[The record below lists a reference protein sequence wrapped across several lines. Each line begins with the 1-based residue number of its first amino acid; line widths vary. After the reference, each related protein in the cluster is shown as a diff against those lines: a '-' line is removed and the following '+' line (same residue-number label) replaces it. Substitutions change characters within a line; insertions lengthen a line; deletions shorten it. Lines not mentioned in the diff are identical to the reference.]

1 MTVLTNFP
9 AIPNR
14 IAIAC
19 EYLQAAGANGVSREQ
34 FESQLSPWPAS
45 NDEEER
51 TGTSMARE
59 VLRELEAL
67 ALVVDVPTGVG
78 LAADLPLTPMR
89 YGEWLEWLIPWGAE
103 RLSDLGKADLCRQS
117 GVPLAIAW
125 LLSQDSRRP
134 IRSAGAHVE
143 LLQQQLGNVDAL
155 GFNMRN
161 DQIFQNLIYWARYL
175 GYAETIGLR
184 ASPSSGGTTST
195 NYVIPDP
202 TRAIRRVLPQIFS
215 GTNELQISTFV
226 ERLAQLLPVLE
237 EGSARFELERRFI
250 GTPRRSE
257 QHFSIATSL
266 ALTRLENARIL
277 QLVSESDA
285 DRWVIGDWTDARYVT
300 RLHWLEQNV

>member
-19 EYLQAAGANGVSREQ
+19 EYLQDAGASGISREQ
-34 FESQLSPWPAS
+34 FDSQLSPWPPG

-67 ALVVDVPTGVG
+67 G
-78 LAADLPLTPMR
+78 LAVEAPSGIGLAGELPLTPMS
-89 YGEWLEWLIPWGAE
+89 YGDWLEWLIPWATE

-117 GVPLAIAW
+117 GVPLAFAW

-143 LLQQQLGNVDAL
+143 LLQQQFGNVDAL

-161 DQIFQNLIYWARYL
+161 DQLFQNLIYWARYL

-184 ASPSSGGTTST
+184 TSPNSGGSNSA

-215 GTNELQISTFV
+215 ATNEMQISTFV
-226 ERLAQLLPVLE
+226 ERLADLLPVLE
-237 EGSARFELERRFI
+237 EGGARFELERRFT
-250 GTPRRSE
+250 GALRRAE

-266 ALTRLENARIL
+266 ALTRLENEGIL

-300 RLHWLEQNV
+300 RLLWLGAQE